1 MRNRSEKVLGFVLLA
16 TLLACICGWTRT
28 ALAQVIYGS
37 IYGTV
42 TDATG
47 AAVPNA
53 TITVTDNSKGTSVQT
68 TSNQSGEYTVPNLI
82 PDSYDVKATAT
93 GFSPV
98 ENRGVQVSADTSPKV
113 DLKLSVGNTS
123 DTVTVTSEAPQLQTD
138 RAEVGT
144 VFNEKTI
151 SGLPI
156 TGRNFASLQLL
167 IPGAQSMGWTQ
178 NNAEDA
184 QGSPTVNIQGQ
195 FFAGVGYLLDGAS
208 NQDPILGQIVINPP
222 LDAIGEAKILTQSY
236 DAEFGQSVAAVV
248 NAQTKSGTNS
258 FHGDAFDYRRSDAQQ
273 ARNPFN
279 QSAPYSALTNRL
291 IPPALYSQFGGSLGG
306 PILKNKVFFF
316 GDYQGVRQRNGAS
329 AQVTVPTAL
338 AHNSCL
344 SGTGCD
350 FSEFLVPTARGEQG
364 QIFNPRVFVDSSG
377 NVVPSTTPGAQPQA
391 FANNFI
397 PNQYLSP
404 QALYLLKLI
413 PLPNAPGTQDGT
425 ANNYNG
431 GGTGVTNQNQF
442 DVRVDYELREGKHV
456 FGRYSYFDNANSAAT
471 IFGAAGGPGFQS
483 AQNDFGGSAK
493 GKNQSAVAG
502 MDVALNPKLLTD
514 FRLGYLRYHVSTEKY
529 DGTTDLATQAGIPG
543 LNLGTAFTAGA
554 PGFFM
559 TTASNSAGD
568 GLSSFGSSLQ
578 VNACNCHL
586 LETEDQ
592 YQVVNNWTKIVGN
605 HNIRF
610 GADLRYARNLR
621 VPSDNNRAGEVTFSA
636 TDTEN
641 TSASA
646 PGGLGLATF
655 LLGDVTNFA
664 RYVSTSVNAKESQK
678 IIFSYVQD
686 NWRITPNLTLTAG
699 LRWEIYFPETVNG
712 AGQGGFA
719 DLNTGSIR
727 VAGEGA
733 YNTAMDVKKDFK
745 NIAPRLGIT
754 YQFDPKTVIRAGYGR
769 SFDIGVFGTLFGHVV
784 TQNLPVLANQN
795 LTNSGANNAA
805 FNLSTGPEPF
815 VFPAVPSNGLIP
827 IPNGLSAKVRGN
839 PQLLPTV
846 DAWNLSIQRQLTASV
861 SATLAYVGNKGT
873 HTFAGDGQTVNL
885 NAVAA
890 CIPANQSIT
899 GQGLCWDPNAPATQ
913 PTAGQAATSNTNY
926 LRHYYGQ
933 FGWTQD
939 LTYYHDGFD
948 SHYNALQ
955 ATMDKR
961 FTQGLQFTG
970 RYTWQSSLNY
980 GNNDYDE
987 INRKVMYGRYDDLRE
1002 QQFQLYGNYDLPFG
1016 RNQKLLSSVPPWANY
1031 LVGGWESGMSLGWSS
1046 GLPFT
1051 PSYGECS
1058 GDIPNGPCMPN
1069 KTGAVLPTHLTS
1081 FSTTSHS
1088 RTYFVPVSPLTSQGA
1103 TSGPFSRPSLDQF
1116 GSVGRNSYFGPSFFN
1131 TDMSVSK
1138 NTPIHENIS
1147 AQFRMDA
1154 FNLFNV
1160 INPGNPSSC
1169 IDCPGNGVITGMA
1182 VGAQPRQLEL
1192 SVTISF

>member
-1 MRNRSEKVLGFVLLA
+1 
-16 TLLACICGWTRT
+16 
-28 ALAQVIYGS
+28 
-37 IYGTV
+37 V
-42 TDATG
+42 TDE
-47 AAVPNA
+47 
-53 TITVTDNSKGTSVQT
+53 SKGTSVQV
-68 TSNQSGEYTVPNLI
+68 TSNQSGEYTVRNLI
-82 PDSYDVKATAT
+82 PDTYDIKATAP
-93 GFSPV
+93 GFGTIDNP
-98 ENRGVQVSADTSPKV
+98 GIQVSADTSPKV
-113 DLKLSVGNTS
+113 DLKLTVGS
-123 DTVTVTSEAPQLQTD
+123 ASSTVTVTTEAPQLQTD
-138 RAEVGT
+138 KAEVGT
-144 VFNEKTI
+144 VFNQKTI

-156 TGRNFASLQLL
+156 AGRNFASLQLL

-258 FHGDAFDYRRSDAQQ
+258 FHGDAFDYRRSGAQL
-273 ARNPFN
+273 ARNPYN
-279 QSAPYSALTNRL
+279 QYAPYSALTTAL
-291 IPPALYSQFGGSLGG
+291 TPPALYSQFGGSVGG
-306 PILKNKVFFF
+306 PILKNKIFFF
-316 GDYQGVRQRNGAS
+316 GDYQGLRQRNGAS

-344 SGTGCD
+344 SGNGCD
-350 FSEFLVPTARGEQG
+350 FSEFLTGRGTAQG
-364 QIFNPRVFVDSSG
+364 QIYNPRVFVDSEG
-377 NVVPSTTPGAQPQA
+377 NVVSPTTPGAQPQA

-397 PNQYLSP
+397 APQYLSP
-404 QALYLLKLI
+404 QALYLLNLI

-425 ANNYNG
+425 ANNYNA

-442 DVRVDYELREGKHV
+442 DVRVDYEVRESTHA
-456 FGRYSYFDNANSAAT
+456 FGRYSYFGNANSAAT
-471 IFGAAGGPGFQS
+471 IFGAAGGTGFS
-483 AQNDFGGSAK
+483 SISNNFGGSAM
-493 GKNQSAVAG
+493 GRNQSAVAG
-502 MDVALNPKLLTD
+502 MDIALNPKFLTD

-529 DGTTDLATQAGIPG
+529 DGNEDLATMAGIPG
-543 LNLGTAFTAGA
+543 LNLGSAFTAGA
-554 PGFFM
+554 PGFFINN
-559 TTASNSAGD
+559 TSGGSGD

-592 YQVVNNWTKIVGN
+592 YQVVNNWTKIIGN
-605 HNIRF
+605 HNVRF

-646 PGGLGLATF
+646 PGGLGLASF

-678 IIFSYVQD
+678 ILFTYVQD
-686 NWRITPNLTLTAG
+686 NWRITPNLTLNAG
-699 LRWEIYFPETVNG
+699 VRWEMYFPETVNG

-719 DLNTGSIR
+719 DLSTGAIR
-727 VAGEGA
+727 VAGYGP
-733 YNTAMDVKKDFK
+733 YNTAMNVKKDYK
-745 NIAPRLGIT
+745 NIAPRVGIT
-754 YQFDPKTVIRAGYGR
+754 YQLDPKTVIRAGYGR

-795 LTNSGANNAA
+795 LTSAGANAAA
-805 FNLSTGPEPF
+805 FNLSTGPVPF
-815 VFPAVPSNGLIP
+815 AFPTIPSSGLIP

-846 DAWNLSIQRQLTASV
+846 DAWNLSLQRQLTNSV

-890 CIPANQSIT
+890 CIPASQSAN
-899 GQGLCWDPNAPATQ
+899 GQGLCWNPNAPSTP
-913 PTAGQAATSNTNY
+913 PTPGQNETSNTNY
-926 LRHYYGQ
+926 LRKYYSQ

-955 ATMDKR
+955 ASLEKH
-961 FTQGLQFTG
+961 FTQGLQFTA
-970 RYTWQSSLNY
+970 RYTWQAALNY
-980 GNNDYDE
+980 GNGDYDE
-987 INRKVMYGRYDDLRE
+987 IARKVLYGRYDDLRE
-1002 QQFQLYGNYDLPFG
+1002 QEFQLYGNYDLPFG
-1016 RNQKLLSSVPPWANY
+1016 RNQKFLSNVPTWVNY
-1031 LVGGWESGMSLGWSS
+1031 LVSGYQSGMSLNWSS

-1051 PSYGECS
+1051 PSYGECGS
-1058 GDIPNGPCMPN
+1058 DIPNGPCMPN
-1069 KTGAVLPTHLTS
+1069 KAGGILPTHLTS
-1081 FSTTSHS
+1081 FNTTTHS
-1088 RTYFVPVSPLTSQGA
+1088 RTYFTPVATFGPQGS
-1103 TSGPFSRPSLDQF
+1103 TSGPFSRPTLDQF
-1116 GSVGRNSYFGPSFFN
+1116 GNVGRNSYVGPSFFN
-1131 TDMSVSK
+1131 SDMSLMK
-1138 NTPIHENIS
+1138 NTAIHETIT
-1147 AQFRMDA
+1147 AQFRVDA
-1154 FNLFNV
+1154 FNVFNH

-1169 IDCPGNGVITGMA
+1169 IDCVGNGIITGMA
-1182 VGAQPRQLEL
+1182 TGAQPRQLEF
-1192 SVTISF
+1192 SVTLSF